1 MSTGALT
8 LANLKQ
14 TLDLVNGPCLAAAV
28 SRSYGQ
34 LCGLALALDLIG
46 DRWSLLIVREL
57 LTRPDGARYTDLRE
71 GLPGVATNLLAD
83 RLRDLETCGVVRRE
97 EPRPPVATP
106 VFRLT
111 DRGRDLQP
119 TVEALAVWGGELVPT
134 AAADAEFRTRW
145 MVIPV
150 EAMLRDG
157 RPHDPPV
164 TMAIRT
170 GDEPLTVSVGGGAV
184 RASTG
189 AGGAEPDLVITGPAK
204 PILGIIAG
212 KLPTAAAAGAGVA
225 ITGDRGVLERI
236 ARG

>member
-1 MSTGALT
+1 
-8 LANLKQ
+8 
-14 TLDLVNGPCLAAAV
+14 VVV

-34 LCGLALALDLIG
+34 LCGLALALDVIG

-83 RLRDLETCGVVRRE
+83 RLRELETGGVVRRDD
-97 EPRPPVATP
+97 PRPPVATP

-111 DRGRDLQP
+111 ERGRGLLP
-119 TVEALAVWGGELVPT
+119 AIEALAVWGGDLVPMV
-134 AAADAEFRTRW
+134 APEAEFRTRW

-157 RPHDPPV
+157 RPDEPPV
-164 TMAIRT
+164 TVTIRT

-184 RASTG
+184 HAST
-189 AGGAEPDLVITGPAK
+189 AGHGGEADLVITGPAK

-212 KLPTAAAAGAGVA
+212 KLPVAAAPGAGVA
-225 ITGDRGVLERI
+225 ISGDRGVLERI

>member
-1 MSTGALT
+1 M
-8 LANLKQ
+8 
-14 TLDLVNGPCLAAAV
+14 
-28 SRSYGQ
+28 
-34 LCGLALALDLIG
+34 
-46 DRWSLLIVREL
+46 REL

-83 RLRDLETCGVVRRE
+83 RLRELETGGVVRRE
-97 EPRPPVATP
+97 DPRPPVATP

-111 DRGRDLQP
+111 ERGRDLLP
-119 TVEALAVWGGELVPT
+119 AIEALAVWGGELVPMV
-134 AAADAEFRTRW
+134 APEAEFRTRW

-157 RPHDPPV
+157 RPDEPPV
-164 TMAIRT
+164 TVAIRT

-184 RASTG
+184 HAST
-189 AGGAEPDLVITGPAK
+189 AGHGGEPDLVITGPAK

-212 KLPTAAAAGAGVA
+212 KLPVAAAPGAGVA
-225 ITGDRGVLERI
+225 ISGDRGVLERI

>member
-1 MSTGALT
+1 
-8 LANLKQ
+8 
-14 TLDLVNGPCLAAAV
+14 VIRV

-34 LCGLALALDLIG
+34 LCGLALALDAIG

-83 RLRDLETCGVVRRE
+83 RLRDLETGGVVRRE

-111 DRGRDLQP
+111 DRGRALLP
-119 TVEALAVWGGELVPT
+119 AIEALAVWGGERVPT
-134 AAADAEFRTRW
+134 TDADAEFRTRW
-145 MVIPV
+145 MVIPI
-150 EAMLRDG
+150 EAMLTDG
-157 RPHDPPV
+157 RPDEPPV
-164 TMAIRT
+164 TIAIRT
-170 GDEPLTVSVGGGAV
+170 GDEPLAVSVGGGDV
-184 RASTG
+184 RAST
-189 AGGAEPDLVITGPAK
+189 AAHDREPDLVITGPAK

-212 KLPTAAAAGAGVA
+212 KLPAAAASSVGVS